1 MRGDFG
7 YRTTVSSVLAL
18 CVSVPHSVF
27 NIFLGE
33 VYGTAW
39 NWGIAVYYVS
49 LSLIRAYVGGN
60 EIYFAKNAFE
70 EEERERRRKRIFSV
84 QSAALLVLG
93 FALVAPIA
101 LMVLQKRYVN
111 YSEITAIAI
120 AAYTVYKVTLSA
132 VNLKKTRRNFHLG
145 IKILKDVNFIDAL
158 VSVLTLQYTLVMTFG
173 GGIEGNMFTLCAF
186 TCGAVWAIIAA
197 FSVYTFISAVKLN
210 KKCL

>member
-18 CVSVPHSVF
+18 CVSVPYSVF

-120 AAYTVYKVTLSA
+120 AAYTV
-132 VNLKKTRRNFHLG
+132 
-145 IKILKDVNFIDAL
+145 
-158 VSVLTLQYTLVMTFG
+158 
-173 GGIEGNMFTLCAF
+173 
-186 TCGAVWAIIAA
+186 
-197 FSVYTFISAVKLN
+197 
-210 KKCL
+210 